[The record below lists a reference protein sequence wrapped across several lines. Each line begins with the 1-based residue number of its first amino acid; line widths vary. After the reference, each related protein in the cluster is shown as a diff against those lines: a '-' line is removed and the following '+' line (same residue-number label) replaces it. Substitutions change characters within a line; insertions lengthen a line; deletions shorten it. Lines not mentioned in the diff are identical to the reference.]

1 MKPRVL
7 VSLCL
12 LGIEC
17 RYDGGGNGVG
27 GLEALRQRCEL
38 VPLCPEQLG
47 GLPTPRSPSERLG
60 DRVVTRE
67 GADVTAAFQR
77 GAAQAC
83 KMAELFG
90 AKYALLKARSP
101 SCGTGRIYDGAFRGR
116 LTQGNGLTAQAL
128 KAMGVQTFDETQIDA
143 LICKLEEDD
152 AYDTV

>member
-47 GLPTPRSPSERLG
+47 GLPT
-60 DRVVTRE
+60 
-67 GADVTAAFQR
+67 
-77 GAAQAC
+77 
-83 KMAELFG
+83 
-90 AKYALLKARSP
+90 
-101 SCGTGRIYDGAFRGR
+101 
-116 LTQGNGLTAQAL
+116 LT
-128 KAMGVQTFDETQIDA
+128 F
-143 LICKLEEDD
+143 
-152 AYDTV
+152 